1 MQIVTNNEQLHAY
14 AANAVLV
21 ALRDAGAHECA
32 VKVGGY
38 VLGEFGH
45 LLKEQGVSGAVI
57 FEALHRRFTTAS
69 LATRALLLSSYMKLL
84 NMFPELR
91 SQIAPVFAANAESLD
106 AELQQR
112 AVEYT
117 SFSTCDNKSLVVDV
131 WEMMPAFPVR
141 ESMLVK
147 RVKQRGIEQSDAN
160 AADSGSENGSDEVRA
175 MFIGS

>member
-1 MQIVTNNEQLHAY
+1 VQIVTNNEQLHAY

-57 FEALHRRFTTAS
+57 FDALHRRFTTAS

-91 SQIAPVFAANAESLD
+91 AQIVQMPSVQQAAVDASGGIDALMHALD
-106 AELQQR
+106 LNGDGQ
-112 AVEYT
+112 VCTEY
-117 SFSTCDNKSLVVDV
+117 VDCC
-131 WEMMPAFPVR
+131 
-141 ESMLVK
+141 L
-147 RVKQRGIEQSDAN
+147 
-160 AADSGSENGSDEVRA
+160 
-175 MFIGS
+175 